1 MNQED
6 TFPVYEKEIHIR
18 DYLRIIS
25 RRRHIVM
32 TTFLIILAMVLM
44 VTFLSVP
51 LYEASSKIVIEKK
64 GAEPLVQ
71 GYGYAHFEPEFYKT
85 QAEIIK
91 SSSVALKVVKQLN
104 LEETYDSFFKDRTS
118 EKTFFSREEATPAED
133 DRKSVKEITLGEE
146 IAQDISEGVRISPVR
161 DTKVLEISFTSEN
174 PVFARMIV
182 NAVIRAYVE
191 QALEMDMKSTEYSIK
206 WMTEKAN
213 EERAKL
219 EKAEIALQD
228 YMKSKDIVT
237 IENRVAIVPEK
248 LTDLNS
254 QLTLAEARRKDLE
267 SLAKKVTNTREF
279 LEDADSVMK
288 VSSNSDMINIRQQI
302 QQADQNVRD
311 LSKKYGYK
319 HPKIIRAV
327 TELDGLQQQRAQI
340 VKRVVRSVQNEYDL
354 ALEKETELKEQLERM
369 KDQTVGL
376 NEKLIQYGM
385 LKREVEANQVLYDSL
400 IKRIKEKGVTEQ
412 VQTIDVSVLDEAK
425 EPVFPSKPNKK
436 RNIML
441 GIILGL
447 FGGIGLAF
455 FIEYLDNTIKSPD
468 DVEEEF
474 GVPVLGVISLWKDK
488 DKDIEN
494 VVVKEPNSLVAES
507 YRSIRTAVELSSVN
521 STHRRLVVTSI
532 LPGEGKTT
540 TAVNIAAAMAR
551 GEKKVLLI
559 DCDLRKPR
567 IHKIFNLDNS
577 KGVSTALS
585 SSSDLKV
592 VHRGPLDNLD
602 IIPAG
607 PVPPNPSELLG
618 SSKFSRVIENLSKTY
633 DIIIFD
639 SPPSL
644 SVSDIFLL
652 NKVVDGA
659 VVVVRSGRT
668 TLDAMKKGLK
678 SMNDMNFPI
687 TGIVLNA
694 VDHRKSGY
702 YYDYNYKQYYAYGGD
717 SD

>member
-1 MNQED
+1 MSSMNQED
-6 TFPVYEKEIHIR
+6 SFPVYEKEIHIR

-51 LYEASSKIVIEKK
+51 LYEASSRIVIEKK

-118 EKTFFSREEATPAED
+118 EKTFFSREKATPAED
-133 DRKSVKEITLGEE
+133 DGKSVKEITLEEE

-191 QALEMDMKSTEYSIK
+191 QTIEMDMKSTEYSIK

-340 VKRVVRSVQNEYDL
+340 VKRIVRSVQNEYDL

-412 VQTIDVSVLDEAK
+412 VQTIDVSVLDGAK
-425 EPVFPSKPNKK
+425 EPAFPSKPNKK

-507 YRSIRTAVELSSVN
+507 YRSVRTAVELSSVN

-585 SSSDLKV
+585 GSSDLKIV
-592 VHRGPLDNLD
+592 RRGPLDNLD

-644 SVSDIFLL
+644 SVSDSFLL
-652 NKVVDGA
+652 NSA
-659 VVVVRSGRT
+659 HPE
-668 TLDAMKKGLK
+668 M
-678 SMNDMNFPI
+678 PI
-687 TGIVLNA
+687 WEGGSI
-694 VDHRKSGY
+694 RKNETFLI
-702 YYDYNYKQYYAYGGD
+702 DLQF
-717 SD
+717 